1 MELREIKTFLVAAEK
16 MNFSKAAEQ
25 LGYSQAA
32 VTIQIKQL
40 EKELG
45 TLLFDRI
52 GKSVYLTDKGKTFLT
67 HAQKILLYTEEALS
81 DLKNETIYS
90 GVIRIGTSES
100 ILSTSLPRIINEFH
114 HMYPNMHISIKTG
127 TSYFICDLM
136 THNELDLAYMIG
148 QNVLDHEWIG
158 KTIKEEKV
166 YFVASPKNPLTQK
179 EEVSIEEILAQELIM
194 TEYNDCYTYELSQHL
209 ARKSLYFHPFLEIG
223 NTDIVRLLVAE
234 NKGVSYLPLFTIEK
248 EIKEK
253 TIVPIRVPEFEVN
266 VYRQLFWHKNKY
278 ITKPMNDF
286 MRLIETQNFT
296 IKPSGVESMKYLST

>member
-25 LGYSQAA
+25 LGYSQSA

-52 GKSVYLTDKGKTFLT
+52 GKSVYLTDKGKEFLI
-67 HAQKILLYTEEALS
+67 HAQKILLYTEEAIS

-100 ILSTSLPRIINEFH
+100 ILSTSLPRIIMEFH
-114 HMYPNMHISIKTG
+114 QMYPNMHIYVKTG
-127 TSYFICDLM
+127 TRYSICNSM
-136 THNELDLAYMIG
+136 IHNELDLAYMIG

-158 KTIKEEKV
+158 KTIQEEKV
-166 YFVASPKNPLTQK
+166 YFVASPKNPLTEKK
-179 EEVSIEEILAQELIM
+179 EVCIEEILAQELIM
-194 TEYNDCYTYELSQHL
+194 TECNDCYTYELSQHL
-209 ARKSLYFHPFLEIG
+209 ARKDLYFHPFLEIG
-223 NTDIVRLLVAE
+223 NTDIIRLFVAE
-234 NKGVSYLPLFTIEK
+234 NKGVSYLPLFTIEN

-253 TIVPIRVPEFEVN
+253 TIVPIRIPEFEVN